1 MARTV
6 FRNSEIPGRI
16 HALLPFLSVGKL
28 PDGTRVWSGHS
39 GPAVTTGHLP
49 PRLIASAR
57 AAVYVVYSYETPIAW
72 VEEMDEA
79 REMPYWYHVPNVGYS
94 PTTSQQQLTCLEAWR
109 EARKRQGAR
118 GRWILDGRREV
129 VRVPPNATA
138 YGVPRR
144 ARSGGMD
151 GVRPGEHAYPT
162 RDSVYEERMEAIPEY
177 ARGEDPPDYRPG
189 SAYEGVSGDAMHWSP
204 GRRTQRA
211 HP

>member
-49 PRLIASAR
+49 PRLYASAR

-72 VEEMDEA
+72 VTEDGEGTE
-79 REMPYWYHVPNVGYS
+79 PYTYHVPNIGYS
-94 PTTSQQQLTCLEAWR
+94 PTTGQQQYTCLEAWR
-109 EARKRQGAR
+109 EARRRQGIR
-118 GRWILDGRREV
+118 GRWAMDGRREV
-129 VRVPPNATA
+129 VRIPPNATA

-151 GVRPGEHAYPT
+151 GVRPGEHAWP
-162 RDSVYEERMEAIPEY
+162 DNASY
-177 ARGEDPPDYRPG
+177 AAGVDRV

-204 GRRTQRA
+204 GRRSQSA